1 MGVRATELRKGTVL
15 KRDND
20 LLIITEYTHLT
31 PGKGQAIIHIK
42 TKSLLTGTTGAIRAG
57 SGDNFE
63 TAYLDRRKCQY
74 LYREGESGFVFMDE
88 ETYDQFNL
96 SPDLV
101 GELMGFVK
109 ESTVID
115 VTFHEGTAI
124 GVDLPA
130 SVELEITEAEV
141 AVKGNTATN
150 VKKDAV
156 VETGMKVRVPMH
168 ISPGDVVKIS
178 TDSGEFQGRVN

>member
-15 KRDND
+15 KKDND
-20 LLIITEYTHLT
+20 LLLITDYTHLT

-42 TKSLLTGTTGAIRAG
+42 TKSLLTGTTGAIRSG
-57 SGDNFE
+57 SGESFE

-101 GELMGFVK
+101 GEHMGYVK
-109 ESTVID
+109 ESTSID

-130 SVELEITEAEV
+130 SVELEVTEAEA

-150 VKKDAV
+150 VKKNAV
-156 VETGMKVRVPMH
+156 VETGMQVRVPMH
-168 ISPGDVVKIS
+168 ISAGDVIKIS
-178 TDSGEFQGRVN
+178 TDSGDFQGRVN

>member
-15 KRDND
+15 KKDND
-20 LLIITEYTHLT
+20 LLLITDYTHLT

-42 TKSLLTGTTGAIRAG
+42 TKSLLTGTTGAIRSG
-57 SGDNFE
+57 SGESFE

-101 GELMGFVK
+101 AEHMGYVK
-109 ESTVID
+109 ESTSID

-130 SVELEITEAEV
+130 SVELEVTEAEA

-150 VKKDAV
+150 VKKNAV
-156 VETGMKVRVPMH
+156 VETGMQVRVPMH
-168 ISPGDVVKIS
+168 ISAGDVIKIS
-178 TDSGEFQGRVN
+178 TDSGDFQGRVN

>member
-15 KRDND
+15 QKDND
-20 LLIITEYTHLT
+20 LLLITEYTHLT
-31 PGKGQAIIHIK
+31 PGKGQAIIHLK
-42 TKSLLTGTTGAIRAG
+42 TRSLITGTTGAIRAS
-57 SGDNFE
+57 SGENFE
-63 TAYLDRRKCQY
+63 TAYLDRRKSQY
-74 LYREGESGFVFMDE
+74 LYSEGDSGFVFMDE

-96 SPDLV
+96 SQKLI
-101 GELMGFVK
+101 GELMGYVK

-115 VTFHEGTAI
+115 VTFHEGNPI

-130 SVELEITEAEV
+130 IVELEITEAEV

-168 ISPGDVVKIS
+168 ISAGDVVKIS
-178 TDSGEFQGRVN
+178 TDTGEFQGRVN